1 MKRNLIFLK
10 RNKKSIITLYKNKG
24 KKIRF
29 SFFAKKCS
37 NSLLKYETMKHQKE
51 SIAKTNSIENL
62 EECLYESYSDFVENI
77 KNNKR
82 IAITKLYV
90 PNCKN

>member
-1 MKRNLIFLK
+1 
-10 RNKKSIITLYKNKG
+10 
-24 KKIRF
+24 
-29 SFFAKKCS
+29 
-37 NSLLKYETMKHQKE
+37 MKHQKE